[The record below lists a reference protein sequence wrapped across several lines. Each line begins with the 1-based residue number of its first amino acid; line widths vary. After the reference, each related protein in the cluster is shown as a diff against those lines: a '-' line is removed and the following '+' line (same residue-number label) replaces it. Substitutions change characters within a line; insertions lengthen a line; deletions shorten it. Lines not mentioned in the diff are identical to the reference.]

1 MGDKTLWGN
10 YDKNGDFYSIY
21 VPADRP
27 VFQVHRIQGGIN
39 FEANSIAMQ
48 TLSPKAYMLYMIL
61 VSRPPYRIWALT
73 QSSIKWCNFPHL
85 PSHPRHSVERR
96 RSRREDHPGNSWT
109 EGLQNHNGSVCPP
122 CRKTQA
128 RSSQQDRR
136 YALCIRMTSGL

>member
-1 MGDKTLWGN
+1 MGDKTLWVN

-73 QSSIKWCNFPHL
+73 PSSITKRTTL
-85 PSHPRHSVERR
+85 TKSDLDAALQELA
-96 RSRREDHPGNSWT
+96 DHGYWT
-109 EGLQNHNGSVCPP
+109 EGKINLNGKKFGCNSFHIWESPSLN
-122 CRKTQA
+122 A
-128 RSSQQDRR
+128 SS
-136 YALCIRMTSGL
+136 AP